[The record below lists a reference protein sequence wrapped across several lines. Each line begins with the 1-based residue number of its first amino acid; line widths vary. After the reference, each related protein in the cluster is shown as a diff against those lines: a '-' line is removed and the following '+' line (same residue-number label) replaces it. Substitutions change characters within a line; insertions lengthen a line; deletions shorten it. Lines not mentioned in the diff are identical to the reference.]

1 MSQSRRIVGYAA
13 QLISSMKENGM
24 YKRILVATD
33 GSELS
38 GKAVD
43 HAIALAK
50 VHGAELVALKV
61 TLWQAE
67 SHWDGQLVVAA
78 EEKAEQEKRRADMSQ
93 AIVDGVK
100 ASAQAAGVVA
110 TALVEKSNFVA
121 DTVIEVAVK
130 HHCDL
135 IVMASHGRRGLAR
148 VLIGSETQH
157 VLTHS
162 TVPVLVLR

>member
-1 MSQSRRIVGYAA
+1 
-13 QLISSMKENGM
+13 M

-61 TLWQAE
+61 TQLQVDD
-67 SHWDGQLVVAA
+67 HWDGQIRRDAS
-78 EEKAEQEKRRADMSQ
+78 EKAAQEKSRAEISQ
-93 AIVDGVK
+93 AVVDGVK
-100 ASAQAAGVVA
+100 ASAQAAGVSA
-110 TALVEKSNFVA
+110 RALTEKSNFIA
-121 DTVIEVAVK
+121 DTVIEVAK
-130 HHCDL
+130 KQDCDL
-135 IVMASHGRRGLAR
+135 IVLASHGRRGLAR
-148 VLIGSETQH
+148 VLLGSETQH

-162 TVPVLVLR
+162 HIPVLVLR

>member
-1 MSQSRRIVGYAA
+1 
-13 QLISSMKENGM
+13 M
-24 YKRILVATD
+24 YKRILVTTD

-61 TLWQAE
+61 IQVQAGD
-67 SHWDGQLVVAA
+67 HWDGALIQDGAA
-78 EEKAEQEKRRADMSQ
+78 KAEQEKLWAAKSQ

-100 ASAQAAGVVA
+100 AAAQAAGVKVQA
-110 TALVEKSNFVA
+110 ITEKSNFVA
-121 DTVIEVAVK
+121 DTVIEVAK
-130 HHCDL
+130 KTSCDL

-148 VLIGSETQH
+148 VLLGSETQH

-162 TVPVLVLR
+162 HIPVLVLR

>member
-1 MSQSRRIVGYAA
+1 
-13 QLISSMKENGM
+13 M

-50 VHGAELVALKV
+50 VHGAELIALKV
-61 TLWQAE
+61 VHLQADD
-67 SHWDGQLVVAA
+67 HWDGALIHDEAA
-78 EEKAEQEKRRADMSQ
+78 KAAQEKRWAEASQ
-93 AIVDGVK
+93 AVVDGVK
-100 ASAQAAGVVA
+100 AAAEAAGVK
-110 TALVEKSNFVA
+110 ALAVTEKSNFIA
-121 DTVIEVAVK
+121 DTVIEAARK
-130 HHCDL
+130 NNCDL

-148 VLIGSETQH
+148 VLLGSETQH

-162 TVPVLVLR
+162 HIPVLVLR

>member
-1 MSQSRRIVGYAA
+1 
-13 QLISSMKENGM
+13 M

-50 VHGAELVALKV
+50 VHGSELVVLKV
-61 TLWQAE
+61 TLVRAE
-67 SHWDGQLVVAA
+67 DHWDGQMRRSAV
-78 EEKAEQEKRRADMSQ
+78 EKAEEDRRWVAASQ
-93 AIVDGVK
+93 AMVDGVK
-100 ASAQAAGVVA
+100 AAAEAAGVQA
-110 TALVEKSNFVA
+110 TAVTERSNFIA
-121 DTVIEVAVK
+121 DTVIEVAK
-130 HHCDL
+130 KRQCDL

-148 VLIGSETQH
+148 VLLGSETQH

-162 TVPVLVLR
+162 HIPVLVLR

>member
-1 MSQSRRIVGYAA
+1 
-13 QLISSMKENGM
+13 M

-38 GKAVD
+38 AKAVD

-61 TLWQAE
+61 THLQRE
-67 SHWDGQLVVAA
+67 GHWDGQIQRDAA
-78 EEKAEQEKRRADMSQ
+78 EKAEQETRWSDQSQ
-93 AIVDGVK
+93 AVVDGVV
-100 ASAQAAGVVA
+100 ASAKAAGVQA
-110 TALVEKSNFVA
+110 TALTEKSNFVA
-121 DTVIEVAVK
+121 DTVIEVAGK
-130 HHCDL
+130 TACDL

-148 VLIGSETQH
+148 VLLGSETQH

-162 TVPVLVLR
+162 QIPVLVLR

>member
-1 MSQSRRIVGYAA
+1 
-13 QLISSMKENGM
+13 M

-38 GKAVD
+38 DKAVE

-61 TLWQAE
+61 TQLRIE
-67 SHWDGQLVVAA
+67 GHWDGQISRDVVQD
-78 EEKAEQEKRRADMSQ
+78 AEQDNQRAANSQ
-93 AIVDGVK
+93 AIVDRVRDLAAAAGVK
-100 ASAQAAGVVA
+100 AVA
-110 TALVEKSNFVA
+110 LTEKSNFIA
-121 DTVIEVAVK
+121 DKVIEVADK
-130 HHCDL
+130 QGCDL

-148 VLIGSETQH
+148 VLLGSETQH

-162 TVPVLVLR
+162 HVPVLVLR

>member
-1 MSQSRRIVGYAA
+1 
-13 QLISSMKENGM
+13 M
-24 YKRILVATD
+24 YKRILVTTD

-61 TLWQAE
+61 VHIQNDDR
-67 SHWDGQLVVAA
+67 WDGALIHDPAA
-78 EEKAEQEKRRADMSQ
+78 KAEQEKRWTATSQ
-93 AIVDGVK
+93 AIVDGVTT
-100 ASAQAAGVVA
+100 AAQAAGVK
-110 TALVEKSNFVA
+110 ALAVTEKSNFIA
-121 DTVIEVAVK
+121 DTVIEVAK
-130 HHCDL
+130 KNACDL

-148 VLIGSETQH
+148 VLLGSETQH

-162 TVPVLVLR
+162 HIPVLVLR

>member
-1 MSQSRRIVGYAA
+1 
-13 QLISSMKENGM
+13 M

-50 VHGAELVALKV
+50 VHGSELVVLKV
-61 TLWQAE
+61 THLQADN
-67 SHWDGQLVVAA
+67 HWDGQIGRDAG
-78 EEKAEQEKRRADMSQ
+78 EKAQQEKHWAELSQ
-93 AIVDGVK
+93 ALVDGVK
-100 ASAQAAGVVA
+100 VAAQAAGVLA
-110 TALVEKSNFVA
+110 TAVTEKSNFIA
-121 DTVIEVAVK
+121 DTVIEVAK
-130 HHCDL
+130 KRDCDL

-148 VLIGSETQH
+148 VLLGSETQH

-162 TVPVLVLR
+162 HIPVLVLR